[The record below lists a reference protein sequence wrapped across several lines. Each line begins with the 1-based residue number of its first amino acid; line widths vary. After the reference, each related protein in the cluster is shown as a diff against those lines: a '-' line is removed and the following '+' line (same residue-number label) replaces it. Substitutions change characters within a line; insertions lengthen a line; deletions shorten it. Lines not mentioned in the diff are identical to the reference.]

1 MIAGEGMNLSEAIVS
16 ILVKE
21 GITDAF
27 GIPGASINALYAALA
42 KRGDEIN
49 HITMRH
55 EECCVHAAGGYF
67 RASGRM
73 ALALATSGP
82 GATNFLTGLYT
93 ANIDSI
99 PLIAIAGQAVRSQLN
114 KDAFQSIDIVAAA
127 KPLAKYA
134 VCLTDPATAVDDF
147 IFAIRLARD
156 GKPGPVLIDLPLD
169 MQSVSVDFDPEDYA
183 PVVPSKPR
191 PSQRDMRKAMEI
203 LSSAKKPLI
212 LVGGGVVLADAQE
225 TILAFAEKMN
235 IPIAST
241 YMAKGSIPFD
251 HPLYVG
257 NPGIQSSQRSG
268 NAALLAADVVLA
280 IGNRFTDRH
289 TGGIGVYQG
298 ERKFI
303 HINIASSEIGK
314 IVKTELG
321 IVADAKEAANMLLA
335 LAGEGTYPPYS
346 GGQADV
352 EMARSKG
359 DRRTDQ
365 DDVPINPHRVF
376 GEINKFFDD
385 ETIFVTGC
393 GITQIWSGQLQKIR
407 KMRKYLPSGGAGT
420 LGWDIPGAIGAMVG
434 TGKEHK
440 AVCLM
445 GDFGFT
451 FHVQELATAA
461 TNKIPIIVIIVNNA
475 YLGLIRQNQVFAF
488 GYEYGVAMPENQSN
502 IDYLQVALGLGCAA
516 ERVFKPEDIAAALER
531 AKASRLPYVLDIICE
546 PGDHCSMGNAI
557 DAVKEWNT

>member
-1 MIAGEGMNLSEAIVS
+1 MNLSEAIVS
-16 ILVKE
+16 ILIKE
-21 GITDAF
+21 GITNAF
-27 GIPGASINALYAALA
+27 GIPGASINALYAALS
-42 KRGDEIN
+42 KQGDKVR

-99 PLIAIAGQAVRSQLN
+99 PLIAIAGQAVRAQMG

-134 VCLTDPATAVDDF
+134 VCLTDPATAIDDF
-147 IFAIRLARD
+147 IYALRLARE

-169 MQSVSVDFDPEDYA
+169 MQSVPVDFDPEAYVSAA
-183 PVVPSKPR
+183 PAKPR
-191 PSQRDMRKAMEI
+191 PSEGDMRRAMEM
-203 LSSAKKPLI
+203 LSSAKNPLI
-212 LVGGGVVLADAQE
+212 LVGGGAVLAGAE
-225 TILAFAEKMN
+225 AAILAFAEKMN
-235 IPIAST
+235 ILIAST
-241 YMAKGSIPFD
+241 YMAKGSIPYD
-251 HPLYVG
+251 HPLSVG
-257 NPGIQSSQRSG
+257 SPGIQSSQRSG
-268 NAALLAADVVLA
+268 MAALLAADVVLA

-303 HINIASSEIGK
+303 HINIAPSEIGK
-314 IVKTELG
+314 IVKPALG
-321 IVADAKEAANMLLA
+321 IVADAKEAADMMLA
-335 LAGEGTYPPYS
+335 LAGEGTYPPFA
-346 GGQADV
+346 GGRAAV
-352 EMARSKG
+352 AAALSKG
-359 DRRTDQ
+359 ERRTDQ

-376 GEINKFFDD
+376 GEINKAFDD

-407 KMRKYLPSGGAGT
+407 KARKYLPSGGAGT
-420 LGWDIPGAIGAMVG
+420 LGWDIPGAIGAMLG
-434 TGKEHK
+434 TGMNHK

-461 TNKIPIIVIIVNNA
+461 TNEIPIIVVIVNNA

-488 GYEYGVAMPENQSN
+488 GYEYGVAMPENQSGV
-502 IDYLQVALGLGCAA
+502 DYVQVALGLGCAA
-516 ERVFKPEDIAAALER
+516 ECVYRPEDIAPALER
-531 AKASRLPYVLDIICE
+531 AKASKLPYVIDIICE
-546 PGDHCSMGNAI
+546 PGDHCSMGNTI